1 MKTITF
7 DHIAIAVPRMADAG
21 AILTGVLGGT
31 PDYGSPSGAYTFGQW
46 RFQDGG
52 RIEILEPLGAGGFLH
67 RFLAQRGPGIH
78 HVTFKVPSLPEARA
92 RAERNGYDVVG
103 YNDANPQWSEAFL
116 HPRQALGIVVQFAAS
131 SGGGIGPRHWQ
142 PPACPAH
149 PPPPVTILGL
159 RLRARSRERARI
171 QWESVCLGR
180 CAEGAG
186 GELIFRW
193 AGSPM
198 RITVEIDPAREEGP
212 LCIEIASERAV
223 ALPEG
228 PHPVLGA
235 VFARQTLGVEG
246 RTA

>member
-1 MKTITF
+1 MKTVAF
-7 DHIAIAVPRMADAG
+7 DHIALAAPRMADAG
-21 AILTGVLGGT
+21 AVLTGVLGGT

-46 RFQDGG
+46 RFDDGS
-52 RIEILEPLGAGGFLH
+52 RIEVLEPRGEGGFLR
-67 RFLAQRGPGIH
+67 RFLEERGPGIH

-92 RAERNGYDVVG
+92 RAERHGYEVVG
-103 YNDANPQWSEAFL
+103 YNDSNPQWSEAFL
-116 HPRQALGIVVQFAAS
+116 HPRQALGIVVQFASS
-131 SGGGIGPRHWQ
+131 SGGEVPRRWQ
-142 PPACPAH
+142 PPQGPAH
-149 PPPPVTILGL
+149 PPPPVTIVGL
-159 RLRARSRERARI
+159 RLCARSRERARI

-212 LCIEIASERAV
+212 LRIEIASERAV

-235 VFARQTLGVEG
+235 VFARLAPGAVE

>member
-1 MKTITF
+1 MKTVTF
-7 DHIAIAVPRMADAG
+7 DHIAIAVPGMADAG
-21 AILTGVLGGT
+21 AVLTGVLGGT

-46 RFQDGG
+46 RFDDGG
-52 RIEILEPLGAGGFLH
+52 RIEVLEPRGEGGFLR
-67 RFLAQRGPGIH
+67 RFLEERGPGIH

-92 RAERNGYDVVG
+92 RAEHHGYEVVG

-116 HPRQALGIVVQFAAS
+116 HPRQALGIVVQFASS
-131 SGGGIGPRHWQ
+131 SGGEVPRRWQ
-142 PPACPAH
+142 PPPAPAH

-180 CAEGAG
+180 YAEGPG
-186 GELIFRW
+186 GELVFHW

-212 LCIEIASERAV
+212 LCIEIASDRPV

-235 VFARQTLGVEG
+235 VFARQTLGVVE
-246 RTA
+246 RRA